1 MRLASVFCCAV
12 LGWASEAGA
21 LSVVVVQSPP
31 TNTAANTS
39 SNPELKTPALGVSS
53 SQIRLPDTLG
63 DSILLVPDLCSF
75 SSCPLLIVS
84 HPYGATPEYG
94 LDFVAHPQYAHFLNR
109 FLEGGYALLLSSDGG
124 RETWGN
130 PDALGAVV
138 RAWKLAQT
146 QFHYSGN
153 TYSLGV
159 SMGALPAALV
169 GLTGKIDIKAT
180 VSLAGVLSLPQMY
193 FDSNSGMRNS
203 IARAYGLP
211 IDNLISPDQ
220 LGFAT
225 VTHNP
230 LEDTYY
236 FKERKIPFL
245 VIGSSADK
253 LVSFA
258 KQGLAFVE
266 KMQTFDP
273 RSKSLEVTGPHLSG
287 THFSDEVAQ
296 QVLDFLA
303 GVQNGTATV
312 TAQK

>member
-1 MRLASVFCCAV
+1 MRLVPVLSCFLLNCFVPSCFSGAS
-12 LGWASEAGA
+12 A
-21 LSVVVVQSPP
+21 LSVSITENNPAIDP
-31 TNTAANTS
+31 IKNAAPN
-39 SNPELKTPALGVSS
+39 
-53 SQIRLPDTLG
+53 SQIRLPDELG
-63 DSILLVPDLCSF
+63 DSLLVLPEKCNT
-75 SSCPLLIVS
+75 SSCSLLIVS
-84 HPYGATPEYG
+84 HPYGATPDYG
-94 LDFVAHPQYAHFLNR
+94 LDFVAHPQYAHFLNK

-138 RAWKLAQT
+138 RAWKLAQN

-169 GLTGKIDIKAT
+169 GLTGKIEIKAT

-203 IARAYGLP
+203 IAKAYGLP
-211 IDNLISPDQ
+211 TDNPLSPDQ

-245 VIGSSADK
+245 VIGSSADQ
-253 LVSFA
+253 LVSFQ
-258 KQGLAFVE
+258 KQGLAFIA
-266 KMQTFDP
+266 KMQGFDP
-273 RSKSLEVTGPHLSG
+273 RSRSMEVTGPHLSG
-287 THFSDEVAQ
+287 THFSDEVANT
-296 QVLDFLA
+296 VLDFLA
-303 GVQNGTATV
+303 SIQNGTATV